1 MNSCKPSMP
10 NTVKKKTQKSMTL
23 PIMGMARMTVPMSVR
38 MPGSTESVRNGRK
51 TRTTLSADALF
62 PTPGARDTR
71 DTTTTTKSI
80 TFQPS
85 RR

>member
-1 MNSCKPSMP
+1 MNSCSPRMP
-10 NTVKKKTQKSMTL
+10 KTVKKKTHSRMTL
-23 PIMGMARMTVPMSVR
+23 PIMGIARMTVPMSVR
-38 MPGSTESVRNGRK
+38 MPGSTESVRSGRK
-51 TRTTLSADALF
+51 TRTTRSAEALL
-62 PTPGARDTR
+62 PAPGASDTR